1 MVKATL
7 VEVLGQGASQT
18 ATTLTILKADL
29 PRLTPSANNTP
40 ESLLV
45 GILLKAQSRLTQESF
60 DTNIDQSLTVLKG
73 YSSSVTRGA
82 ENLDY
87 RTKQLVVSM
96 STLDTDTEI
105 DPDNYE

>member
-7 VEVLGQGASQT
+7 VEVLGQGATQT

-40 ESLLV
+40 ESLLI
-45 GILLKAQSRLTQESF
+45 GILLKAQSNLTQESF
-60 DTNIDQSLTVLKG
+60 DSNLDQSLTILKG
-73 YSSSVTRGA
+73 YSSSVTRGTQ
-82 ENLDY
+82 NVDY

-96 STLDTDTEI
+96 SALDTDTEV
-105 DPDNYE
+105 DPDNY